1 MTLLRNRYLID
12 PMGFRRRR
20 PSELRLASKPGTS
33 PTGHAGAVGPK
44 PRAARATYDGVDLAD
59 PSDP

>member
-20 PSELRLASKPGTS
+20 PSELRLASKPGTL

-44 PRAARATYDGVDLAD
+44 PQTPAQPE
-59 PSDP
+59 PSGWN